1 MIEAWVLW
9 VFLVGLV
16 AGGVVT
22 GLLLVRLPRAE
33 DDVGSAERPAE
44 AAWIGA
50 VIERGGGV
58 APASLV
64 EEVLDLHQVYLR
76 DARRAQAP
84 MPSGSAGW
92 APSPWQGGY
101 GLPPAAPP
109 GSPTS
114 PYAPPPGSPGP
125 SMGPA
130 GPSFGAPGQRPG
142 VPGGPTLSPPPS
154 GPPSPGPPP
163 PQRR

>member
-33 DDVGSAERPAE
+33 DDVGAAERPAE

-84 MPSGSAGW
+84 VPSSSAGW

-101 GLPPAAPP
+101 GLPPAAAP
-109 GSPTS
+109 GSPAS
-114 PYAPPPGSPGP
+114 PYAPPPGGPGP

-142 VPGGPTLSPPPS
+142 VPGGPTLSPPP
-154 GPPSPGPPP
+154 PGPPP
-163 PQRR
+163 APRR

>member
-1 MIEAWVLW
+1 MLPPMIEAWVLW

-33 DDVGSAERPAE
+33 HDVGATERPAE

-76 DARRAQAP
+76 DARRAQMPVPFGAAAP
-84 MPSGSAGW
+84 AP
-92 APSPWQGGY
+92 PSPWRGGY
-101 GLPPAAPP
+101 GQPPVAPP
-109 GSPTS
+109 GSSSS
-114 PYAPPPGSPGP
+114 PYVPPGVPG
-125 SMGPA
+125 SSIGPA
-130 GPSFGAPGQRPG
+130 GPSSGALGQRPG
-142 VPGGPTLSPPPS
+142 VPGGPTLSPPP
-154 GPPSPGPPP
+154 PAPPP
-163 PQRR
+163 PPGR